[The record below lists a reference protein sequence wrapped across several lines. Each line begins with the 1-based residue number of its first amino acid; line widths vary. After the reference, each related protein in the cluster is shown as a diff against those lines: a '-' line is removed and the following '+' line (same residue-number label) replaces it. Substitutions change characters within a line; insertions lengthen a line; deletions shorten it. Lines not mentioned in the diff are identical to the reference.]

1 MQYTCNYVDMQ
12 HATLIN
18 SHVDIEKSI
27 VNKIVDI
34 MYLACREQLY
44 LGEGFDATGFH
55 SEMVSATDLY

>member
-34 MYLACREQLY
+34 MYLVCREQLNKNDISGRR
-44 LGEGFDATGFH
+44 L
-55 SEMVSATDLY
+55 